1 MKVKID
7 VDMTPM
13 EARELMGLPDVRPMQ
28 EAWLAK
34 MNSKM
39 EEHMEQLSPEVM
51 LQNWLKAASGNA
63 EWMTE
68 LMKMPGFMGMGRG
81 RDE

>member
-7 VDMTPM
+7 VDMTPI

-28 EAWLAK
+28 EAWLER
-34 MNSKM
+34 MNDKM
-39 EEHMEQLSPEVM
+39 EEHLEQLSPEMM

-68 LMKMPGFMGMGRG
+68 LLRMQQGFMGGG
-81 RDE
+81 KD